1 MSSTTQTAHTAEGG
15 GTAQPAPAGSD
26 TDTLAAAGA
35 PPEGYAIS
43 QYPDVPA
50 IEARLHH
57 LVHSPLRALPA
68 QALARY
74 EAWYEQHTAASKAL
88 AAEAEQYI
96 PGGVQHN
103 LALNDPWPLAV
114 TAADGAYLTDLDGN
128 RYIDFLQAGGPTVL
142 GSNYAPVREK
152 VMELLAS
159 CGPVTGL
166 LHEYEVKLAKLI
178 HDFMPAVQ
186 RFRMLGSG
194 TEGVMA
200 AVRAA
205 RAFTGKDHI
214 IKIGGAYHG
223 WSDQVVYGLRIPGT
237 GSLEATGIPKRALE
251 LTHELPPGDT
261 AALGD
266 LLAKLAQDGGTAAV
280 IVEPV
285 GPESGTYPAAR
296 GYNADVRE
304 LCDRY
309 GALLVFD
316 EVVTGFRLGM
326 GGAQGYFGV
335 TPDLTVFGKCVAG
348 GYPAAGG
355 VGGRQQ
361 VMDVFAGGLTAA
373 GQRAFVGGTLSANP
387 LSCAAGYHA
396 LLEMDRTGAP
406 AKAGAAGDRL
416 RAGLE
421 KLIEARQLPYV
432 TYNFGSIV
440 HLHTSGVLH
449 LTLDNPDFFTELG
462 PRKDMLG
469 HMSMAYAAEGVIT
482 LAGSRIYT
490 SMADTDEV
498 VDQALAAFDRVFAQ
512 V

>member
-1 MSSTTQTAHTAEGG
+1 MTAA
-15 GTAQPAPAGSD
+15 D
-26 TDTLAAAGA
+26 RAAAQGGA
-35 PPEGYAIS
+35 MDGGSGQRTPEAGCGYAIS
-43 QYPDVPA
+43 RYPDVPA
-50 IEARLHH
+50 IERRLHT
-57 LVHSPLRALPA
+57 LVHSPLRALPKD
-68 QALARY
+68 ALERY
-74 EAWYEQHTAASKAL
+74 EAWYEAHTGASKAL

-103 LALNDPWPLAV
+103 LALNEPWPLA
-114 TAADGAYLTDLDGN
+114 AAGAQGAYLTDLDGN

-142 GSNYAPVREK
+142 GANYAPVREK
-152 VMELLAS
+152 VVELLAS

-205 RAFTGKDHI
+205 RAFTGNAHI
-214 IKIGGAYHG
+214 VKIGGAYHG

-237 GSLEATGIPKRALE
+237 GPLEATGIPAGALE
-251 LTHELPPGDT
+251 RTHELAPGDLGAL
-261 AALGD
+261 AALLED
-266 LLAKLAQDGGTAAV
+266 LARDGGTAAV

-285 GPESGTYPAAR
+285 GPESGTYPAPR
-296 GYNADVRE
+296 DYNAAVRE
-304 LCDRY
+304 LCERH

-326 GGAQGYFGV
+326 GGAQGYYGV
-335 TPDLTVFGKCVAG
+335 APDLTVFGKCVAG

-361 VMDVFAGGLTAA
+361 VMDVFAGGMTAA

-396 LLEMDRTGAP
+396 LAEMDRTGAP
-406 AKAGAAGDRL
+406 ALAGAAGDRL
-416 RAGLE
+416 RAGLDA
-421 KLIEARQLPYV
+421 LIAARDLPYV

-449 LTLDNPDFFTELG
+449 LSLADPDFFTQLG
-462 PRKDMLG
+462 PRRDMLG

-490 SMADTDEV
+490 SMADTAEV
-498 VDQALAAFDRVFAQ
+498 IDQALAAFGRVFAQ

>member
-1 MSSTTQTAHTAEGG
+1 MSSTTEA
-15 GTAQPAPAGSD
+15 APRG
-26 TDTLAAAGA
+26 AGA
-35 PPEGYAIS
+35 HPSAIS

-50 IEARLHH
+50 IEQRLHG
-57 LVHSPLRALPA
+57 LVRTPPRTLPPE
-68 QALARY
+68 ALARY
-74 EAWYEQHTAASKAL
+74 EAWYAQHTAASRAL

-103 LALNDPWPLAV
+103 LALNEPWPLAIS
-114 TAADGAYLTDLDGN
+114 AAEGAYLTDLDGN

-142 GSNYAPVREK
+142 GSNYGPVREK
-152 VMELLAS
+152 VLQLLAT

-200 AVRAA
+200 ALRAA
-205 RAFTGKDHI
+205 RAFTGKAHI

-237 GSLEATGIPKRALE
+237 GSLEATGIPKSALE
-251 LTHELPPGDT
+251 RTHELPPGDP
-261 AALGD
+261 AALSA
-266 LLAKLAQDGGTAAV
+266 LLARLDADGGTAAV
-280 IVEPV
+280 LLEPV

-296 GYNADVRE
+296 DYNAAVRE
-304 LCDRY
+304 LCDRH

-316 EVVTGFRLGM
+316 EVVTGFRVGM
-326 GGAQGYFGV
+326 GGAQGYYGV

-416 RAGLE
+416 RAGLDAQ
-421 KLIEARQLPYV
+421 IAARDLPYV

-449 LTLDNPDFFTELG
+449 LRLDDPDFFTELG
-462 PRKDMLG
+462 PRMAMLE
-469 HMSMAYAAEGVIT
+469 HMSMAFAAEGVIT
-482 LAGSRIYT
+482 LAGSRLYT
-490 SMADTDEV
+490 SMADTDEI
-498 VDQALAAFDRVFAQ
+498 VDDALAAFERVFDQVAQ
-512 V
+512 ARAL

>member
-1 MSSTTQTAHTAEGG
+1 MAGRSEQHTPS
-15 GTAQPAPAGSD
+15 GTSA
-26 TDTLAAAGA
+26 
-35 PPEGYAIS
+35 YAIS

-50 IEARLHH
+50 INRRLHE
-57 LVHSPLRALPA
+57 LVHSPLRALPKES
-68 QALARY
+68 LERY
-74 EAWYEQHTAASKAL
+74 EAWYEQHASSSKAL
-88 AAEAEQYI
+88 AAEAELYI

-103 LALNDPWPLAV
+103 LALNEPWPLAV
-114 TAADGAYLTDLDGN
+114 AAAQGAYLTDLDGN

-152 VMELLAS
+152 VLELLAD

-178 HDFMPAVQ
+178 HDFMPGVQ

-205 RAFTGKDHI
+205 RAFTGNAHI
-214 IKIGGAYHG
+214 VKIGGAYHG

-237 GSLEATGIPKRALE
+237 GSLEATGIPAGALE
-251 LTHELPPGDT
+251 RTHELAPGDPE
-261 AALGD
+261 ALGE
-266 LLAKLAQDGGTAAV
+266 LLEKLAEDGGTAAV

-285 GPESGTYPAAR
+285 GPESGTYPVEH
-296 GYNADVRE
+296 GYNAALRE
-304 LCDRY
+304 LCDRH

-326 GGAQGYFGV
+326 GGAQGYYGV

-355 VGGRQQ
+355 VGGREA

-396 LLEMDRTGAP
+396 LVEMDRTGAP
-406 AKAGAAGDRL
+406 ALAGAAGDRL
-416 RAGLE
+416 RAGLDA
-421 KLIEARQLPYV
+421 LIAARGLPYV

-449 LTLDNPDFFTELG
+449 LSLSDPDFFTELG
-462 PRKDMLG
+462 PRLDMLG
-469 HMSMAYAAEGVIT
+469 QMSMAYAAEGVIT
-482 LAGSRIYT
+482 LAGSRVYT

-512 V
+512 A